1 MLIFND
7 LHVIK
12 SLKIKEELMVALSG
26 LWNTIEC
33 WLFPALEEELGE
45 LSEKQQE
52 FIRVCELCD
61 LEKHISPYRWKY
73 NGRKRKERLS
83 LLKAFIAKAVHDFPT
98 TRALIDY
105 LENCPTLRRLCGWET
120 AGEFPS
126 ESTFSRAFA
135 EFAEGQLTQQVHE
148 TMIEKHYSPKI
159 AGHVSR
165 DSTPIHGREKPVKKI
180 KENRTEK
187 KSPKKRGRP
196 RKGEKRLPP
205 PPSKLTIQLGQ
216 TLEENLEALPTLC
229 NVGTK
234 RNSKGYKSSWTGY
247 KLHLDCVDGDIPVSA
262 ILTSASLHDSQAAIP
277 LTQMTVERITNLYD
291 LMDSA
296 YDAPEIHEISR
307 SFGHVPIIDHNKR
320 RGEKKEMSPSE
331 KIRYNERST
340 AERVNS
346 NFKDNY
352 GGNHV
357 RVRGDAKVMTHL
369 MFGIIALTAKQ
380 LFNLLI

>member
-1 MLIFND
+1 
-7 LHVIK
+7 
-12 SLKIKEELMVALSG
+12 MVALSG
-26 LWNTIEC
+26 LWNTIQSC
-33 WLFPALEEELGE
+33 LFPVLEDELGE

-52 FIRVCELCD
+52 FVRICELCD
-61 LEKHISPYRWKY
+61 FEKHIGPYRWKY

-83 LLKAFIAKAVHDFPT
+83 LLKAFTAKAVHNFPT
-98 TRALIDY
+98 TRVLIDY

-120 AGEFPS
+120 VGEFPS

-135 EFAEGQLTQQVHE
+135 EFAEGQLAQQVHKA
-148 TMIEKHYSPKI
+148 MVKKHYGLKL

-165 DSTPIHGREKPVKKI
+165 DSTPIHGREKPVKKV
-180 KENRTEK
+180 KETSTEK
-187 KSPKKRGRP
+187 PKKKRGRP
-196 RKGEKRLPP
+196 RKGEERPPP
-205 PPSKLTIQLGQ
+205 PPSHMTVQLGR
-216 TLEENLEALPTLC
+216 TLEENLEDLPTFC

-234 RNSKGYKSSWTGY
+234 RNSKGYKTSWTGY
-247 KLHLDCVDGDIPVSA
+247 RLHLDCIDGDIPISA
-262 ILTSASLHDSQAAIP
+262 VLTSASLHDSQVAIP
-277 LTQMTVERITNLYD
+277 LAQMTAGRISSLYD

-320 RGEKKEMSPSE
+320 RGEKKEMSPAQ

-346 NFKDNY
+346 NLKDNY

-357 RVRGDAKVMTHL
+357 RVRGNAKVMAHL
-369 MFGIIALTAKQ
+369 MFGIIALTANQ
-380 LFNLLI
+380 LFNLLM

>member
-1 MLIFND
+1 MED
-7 LHVIK
+7 
-12 SLKIKEELMVALSG
+12 
-26 LWNTIEC
+26 
-33 WLFPALEEELGE
+33 ELGE
-45 LSEKQQE
+45 LSEKQKQ
-52 FIRVCELCD
+52 FFRIFELCD
-61 LEKHISPYRWKY
+61 LEKHIGPYRWKY

-83 LLKAFIAKAVHDFPT
+83 LLKAFTAKAVHNFST

-135 EFAEGQLTQQVHE
+135 EFAEGQLAQQVHKA
-148 TMIEKHYSPKI
+148 MVKKHYGPKL

-180 KENRTEK
+180 KGNSTEK
-187 KSPKKRGRP
+187 KSKKKRGRP
-196 RKGEKRLPP
+196 RKGEERPLPP
-205 PPSKLTIQLGQ
+205 PSHLTVQLGR
-216 TLEENLEALPTLC
+216 TLEENLEDLPRFC

-234 RNSKGYKSSWTGY
+234 RNSKGYKTSWTGY
-247 KLHLDCVDGDIPVSA
+247 RLHLDCIDGDIPISA
-262 ILTSASLHDSQAAIP
+262 ILTSASLHDSQVAIP
-277 LTQMTVERITNLYD
+277 LAQMTAERISNLYD

-320 RGEKKEMSPSE
+320 RGEKKEMSPAQ
-331 KIRYNERST
+331 KNRYNERST

-346 NFKDNY
+346 NLKDNY

-357 RVRGDAKVMTHL
+357 RVRGNAKVMAHL
-369 MFGIIALTAKQ
+369 MFGIIALTANQ